1 LHEQPNA
8 LSSVVHEYM
17 HNVVFKVQVFEV
29 ETSFEQV
36 FKFLHILQ
44 KNCVEIVFLFAHLKL
59 INLGIMYVNASSM
72 GNVMP
77 IEQEQF

>member
-1 LHEQPNA
+1 
-8 LSSVVHEYM
+8 M
-17 HNVVFKVQVFEV
+17 HDVIFKVEVFEV

-44 KNCVEIVFLFAHLKL
+44 KICVEIVFLFAHLKL
-59 INLGIMYVNASSM
+59 INMGIMYVNASSR
-72 GNVMP
+72 GNFMP